1 MDRKHYIL
9 AISLFLIVFLCSS
22 VSFAQGNTTD
32 MPTVPENNDM
42 TILNE
47 GDSNVNQTHSQH
59 TITVGSDSATIQNE
73 INSMNDGD
81 ILNFETGTYND
92 ICIYVNKSITINGNG
107 AELVGYDTPS
117 KDNTP
122 DIIYNDTYKG
132 GYAIANYIICC
143 QSR

>member
-81 ILNFETGTYND
+81 ILNF
-92 ICIYVNKSITINGNG
+92 
-107 AELVGYDTPS
+107 
-117 KDNTP
+117 
-122 DIIYNDTYKG
+122 
-132 GYAIANYIICC
+132 
-143 QSR
+143 